1 MFAFKNTLLNTEPT
15 QYCCI
20 GNDIFCVCLERKTF
34 SIAFF
39 LFIFSLLL
47 FQNNREFGAKKIVQT
62 IKKLIQFSYLFAM
75 KGHFSGVFQKK
86 IPQRLNLASEA
97 TCLFAYY

>member
-1 MFAFKNTLLNTEPT
+1 MHCLTLNLLSTVVMGTIFFAFVWKEKLSRLP
-15 QYCCI
+15 
-20 GNDIFCVCLERKTF
+20 
-34 SIAFF
+34 FF